1 MNDTPKRLLPVLIGM
16 ALTVVLLAAL
26 GYLANL
32 RRNAATAPPTLTVI
46 APTTEPADSPLI
58 IQFTSS
64 APLELTANGWV
75 SSQWHLHA
83 RVNDVEYMP
92 AAAEITTDGAGYR
105 WTIPA
110 VGRGP
115 LSFHLGWADQAHR
128 EIASS
133 RTPPVQTNLQ

>member
-1 MNDTPKRLLPVLIGM
+1 MNDAPNRLLPVLIGM

-32 RRNAATAPPTLTVI
+32 RRNAVSSPPTLTVI
-46 APTTEPADSPLI
+46 APAMAPADSPLI
-58 IQFTSS
+58 IRFTST
-64 APLELTANGWV
+64 APLELTSNGWV

-105 WTIPA
+105 WTLPA
-110 VGRGP
+110 VRRGP
-115 LSFHLGWADQAHR
+115 VTFHLGWADQAHR

-133 RTPPVQTNLQ
+133 RTPLVQTTLQ